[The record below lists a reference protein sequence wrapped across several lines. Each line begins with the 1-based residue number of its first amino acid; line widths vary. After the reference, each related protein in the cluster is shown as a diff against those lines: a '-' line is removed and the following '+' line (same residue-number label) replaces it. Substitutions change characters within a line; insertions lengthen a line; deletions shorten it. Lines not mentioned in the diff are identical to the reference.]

1 MRDDSCLDWGLGGGS
16 AETWSE
22 SESVLK
28 VEPIRCP
35 SGLDMKWE
43 HKHEVNNNSEVFWSE

>member
-1 MRDDSCLDWGLGGGS
+1 MTAAWTGVLEV
-16 AETWSE
+16 ETWLE

-43 HKHEVNNNSEVFWSE
+43 QKHEVNNNSEVFWSE